1 VVPVISV
8 EGGHQATDAR
18 RGEGVY
24 AGATRAMA
32 HLRQAGVLFGASVT
46 VTNQNMRA
54 VTDPCCIRQLN
65 ALGCR
70 LVFFIDFVP
79 VEPGSEVLALSTQE
93 RIEMAG
99 RIEALRA
106 ALPGLYV
113 ALPGDEERYGGCL
126 AAGRGFAHISPEGR
140 LEACPF
146 APYADTSLKDTPLRE
161 ALASRLLRKIREEPE
176 HLSELSGGCAL
187 WARREWVAS
196 LLENPAGPDGP
207 RAAN

>member
-1 VVPVISV
+1 
-8 EGGHQATDAR
+8 
-18 RGEGVY
+18 
-24 AGATRAMA
+24 MA
-32 HLRQAGVLFGASVT
+32 HLRQAGVLYGASVT

-54 VTDPCCIRQLN
+54 VTEPGFIRQLN

-70 LVFFIDFVP
+70 LFFFIDFVP
-79 VEPGSEVLALSTQE
+79 VEAGSEALALSTPE
-93 RIEMAG
+93 RLELAARIE
-99 RIEALRA
+99 RLRA
-106 ALPGLYV
+106 ELPGLYV

-146 APYADTSLKDTPLRE
+146 SPYADTSLKDTPLRE
-161 ALASRLLRKIREEPE
+161 ALASRLLARIREEPE

-196 LLENPAGPDGP
+196 LLEHPAEPDGP
-207 RAAN
+207 RV